1 MLSLCSAV
9 TSVANSLHKAHVKFT
24 ISERACYIY
33 CYIHT
38 YISSAQTNI
47 IERY

>member
-1 MLSLCSAV
+1 VGFSLSTCLCS
-9 TSVANSLHKAHVKFT
+9 SVAFHKAHVKFT
-24 ISERACYIY
+24 ISEQACYIS
-33 CYIHT
+33 CYIHK